1 MDPLETVALDGLKK
15 FTYVSTLL
23 SNKEK
28 EQLQHVL
35 LGNTDVFAWS
45 HSDMVEID
53 PTLASH
59 KLNII
64 TSTKPFRQKIRR
76 FHQNRYQII
85 QTEVDNLLRAGF
97 IRDVKYPEWLA
108 NVVVVPKKGGK

>member
-1 MDPLETVALDGLKK
+1 MDPLEAIALDGSEK

-23 SNKEK
+23 SSEDK

-35 LGNTDVFAWS
+35 LGNAYVFKWS
-45 HSDMVEID
+45 NSEIAGID

-64 TSTKPFRQKIRR
+64 ASVKLIRKKIRR
-76 FHQNRYQII
+76 FHSDRHRII
-85 QTEVDNLLRAGF
+85 QTEVDNLLRVAS
-97 IRDVKYPEWLA
+97 PCCE
-108 NVVVVPKKGGK
+108 